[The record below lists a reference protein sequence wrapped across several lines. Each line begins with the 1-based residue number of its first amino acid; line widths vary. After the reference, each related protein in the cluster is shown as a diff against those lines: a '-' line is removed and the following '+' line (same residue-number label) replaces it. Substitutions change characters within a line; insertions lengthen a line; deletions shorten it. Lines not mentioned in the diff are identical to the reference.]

1 MKKAERDFAE
11 KESLAEA
18 DKVYFGVGTFGTS
31 DDAQQGLG
39 ACYRLSVEGVD
50 RDLIVQSVNTGYDV
64 SGNQF
69 DLQMGGGGPGIF
81 DTCVGSAASMFDG
94 AASQWGCQYGGVD
107 NRSACS
113 LLPQYP
119 RDSEP
124 MRRARDDQ
132 VKLCEY
138 SFDKNVR
145 LSGADLPAGI
155 CKYNPTLL
163 DVSRVR
169 CPESL
174 VEMTWFQR
182 ADEPKGYCHE
192 GATRL
197 RGFPNAEHKCH
208 SDIPNTN
215 TSWCLTRM
223 QDCRKPSG
231 AWRTNVNAELM
242 VDGRRLVQTC
252 TADGYTRIDVR
263 CGCFDCNC

>member
-69 DLQMGGGGPGIF
+69 DLQMVGGGPGIF

-174 VEMTWFQR
+174 V
-182 ADEPKGYCHE
+182 
-192 GATRL
+192 
-197 RGFPNAEHKCH
+197 
-208 SDIPNTN
+208 
-215 TSWCLTRM
+215 
-223 QDCRKPSG
+223 
-231 AWRTNVNAELM
+231 
-242 VDGRRLVQTC
+242 
-252 TADGYTRIDVR
+252 
-263 CGCFDCNC
+263 